1 VNAIAASRGAPP
13 PAPPRSGEGSEN
25 ESPPGTGGG
34 CPLGGWGWVTP
45 RVTVIIPT
53 YNGVK
58 YLIPCLESLRRQTFT
73 AFHIVVVDDGS
84 TDDTAAIL
92 RRDFPEVGIVRFAR
106 NGGLARAQNAGI
118 AATESEFVVV
128 LNNDT
133 EAEPTWLARLVA
145 AADAQPDAWAVAGKL
160 RLWDRRDVL
169 HAVGDGFGIDGVPRN
184 LGVWERDCG
193 QWDDGRW
200 IWGPQGGAALFRR
213 AALAQVSAPGIG
225 SPYDE
230 SFFMYCED
238 VDLNWRA
245 RLAGFGTAFA
255 PDAVVYHHLSA
266 TAGGPLAS
274 YYAGRNML
282 AVLIKDVPLPLI
294 RRYWPQMLAAQWR
307 FVRESLRH
315 CREPAARARLRGQCA
330 IVPMIPA
337 LCRQRRVVG
346 VGVRAEIADLDALLY
361 APEREYARIGGYAAI
376 AVDAVAGGNRE
387 GSARDAVRG

>member
-1 VNAIAASRGAPP
+1 MGARTRRHTAVNPVDTAAI
-13 PAPPRSGEGSEN
+13 
-25 ESPPGTGGG
+25 TY
-34 CPLGGWGWVTP
+34 

-73 AFHIVVVDDGS
+73 AFRVIVVDDGS

-92 RRDFPEVGIVRFAR
+92 RRDFPAVGIVRFAR

-118 AATESEFVVV
+118 AATESEFVAV

-133 EAEPTWLARLVA
+133 EAEPTWLERLVA
-145 AADAQPDAWAVAGKL
+145 AADKQPDAWAVAGKL

-169 HAVGDGFGIDGVPRN
+169 HAAGDGFGTDGVPRN

-213 AALAQVSAPGIG
+213 AALLALSVPGIG

-245 RLAGFGTAFA
+245 RLAGLVTAFA
-255 PDAVVYHHLSA
+255 PDAAVYHHLSA

-307 FVRESLRH
+307 FARESLQH
-315 CREPAARARLRGQCA
+315 IREPAARARLSGQCA

-337 LCRQRRVVG
+337 LWRQRRVVYDG
-346 VGVRAEIADLDALLY
+346 TRAEMADLDALLY

>member
-1 VNAIAASRGAPP
+1 VNLVATAAVPH
-13 PAPPRSGEGSEN
+13 
-25 ESPPGTGGG
+25 
-34 CPLGGWGWVTP
+34 

-53 YNGVK
+53 YNGVR

-73 AFHIVVVDDGS
+73 AFRVIVVDDGS
-84 TDDTAAIL
+84 IDETAAIL
-92 RRDFPEVGIVRFAR
+92 RRDFPSVGVIRFAH

-118 AATESEFVVV
+118 GATASEFVAV

-133 EAEPTWLARLVA
+133 EAEPTWLERLVA
-145 AADAQPDAWAVAGKL
+145 AADAHPDAWAVAGKL

-169 HAVGDGFGIDGVPRN
+169 HAAGDGFGVDGVPRN

-200 IWGPQGGAALFRR
+200 LWGPQGGAALFRR
-213 AALAQVSAPGIG
+213 AALAALSAPGIG

-245 RLAGFGTAFA
+245 RLAGFATAIA

-282 AVLIKDVPLPLI
+282 AVLVKDLPLPLM
-294 RRYWPQMLAAQWR
+294 RRYWPRILGAQCR
-307 FVRESLRH
+307 FAWESLRH
-315 CREPAARARLRGQCA
+315 VREPAARARLRGQCA
-330 IVPMIPA
+330 LVPMLPA
-337 LCRQRRVVG
+337 LWRQRRVIRD
-346 VGVRAEIADLDALLY
+346 GVRAESAALDALLY
-361 APEREYARIGGYAAI
+361 APEREYARIDGFAAI
-376 AVDAVAGGNRE
+376 AADAVAGGNRE
-387 GSARDAVRG
+387 GSARDAVGG